1 MTKLTGYV
9 LSVDADIDLNDIF
22 DYTELEH
29 GFDQAINYLIALEL
43 LFKKLVVNPE
53 IGHQRDEI
61 KVGLYSITEQ
71 SHVVF
76 YRILKNHIHI
86 VRVLH
91 GRKDIPNQ
99 F

>member
-1 MTKLTGYV
+1 MTYLSGYKL
-9 LSVDADIDLNDIF
+9 SIQADNDLNDIF

-29 GFDQAINYLIALEL
+29 GFDQAIIYLIGLEA
-43 LFKKLVVNPE
+43 LFKNLVLNPK
-53 IGHQRDEI
+53 IGRERNEI
-61 KVGLYSITEQ
+61 KKGLYSITENY
-71 SHVVF
+71 HVVF
-76 YRILKNHIHI
+76 YRILKTHIRI